1 MKVQLF
7 LRLLTACSPRKWQK
21 NQEGCKIIFGE
32 AASAYHMLKEVALFK
47 ALEQCCL
54 VRMATGLLKI
64 KPEVLVGKA
73 SRGASALGAVQ
84 KPDL

>member
-1 MKVQLF
+1 
-7 LRLLTACSPRKWQK
+7 
-21 NQEGCKIIFGE
+21 
-32 AASAYHMLKEVALFK
+32 MLKEVALFK